1 MNAHIND
8 GTEHAEHLP
17 TAEEFDGG
25 DATIPAGQ
33 PAAAGR
39 LDPGA
44 KRVLKYVG
52 IAFLV
57 AFAAVVALVVLANSK
72 KEMAAKVDLPAR
84 AGGGQQTEV
93 AQTDYE
99 KGRLAEFQKQQAEAA
114 RQQGGIYVPP
124 PAGAPTQQG
133 RPDVGN
139 GAGPSPYTTYAQQQV
154 AAAPGSPQDPARQQ
168 AIQEGLNRQLA
179 MFAADTAVSDPVVRV
194 ALSEDSAK
202 NAAAAAAVQA
212 PQAGGMGT
220 GAATSASTGQIE
232 DPDLPGALTIHAA
245 QTTAPVD
252 TGRTSY
258 VSARLVGG
266 KFNGAFVKG
275 VAVLNQ
281 GEGLQITF
289 TEMRHNGK
297 VAKINA
303 VALDER
309 TSSDALAG
317 NVDRH
322 ILTKYVLPIAFASV
336 SGAANAIAQRSSQI
350 VSDGLTSSVV
360 IPEATGRQAAAAG
373 LASGTQIGQQV
384 VQALA
389 QQPNTASLPAGTTI
403 GVLFT
408 SVQSASS
415 VAQQPVAQQQPVQVQ
430 QPPQVSYAQPSA
442 IAPAYPQVNLSTGMN
457 YGSFAPAPVNQLQ
470 VRF

>member
-1 MNAHIND
+1 MNAHTTD
-8 GTEHAEHLP
+8 HPEHDEHAA
-17 TAEEFDGG
+17 TAAEFDGG
-25 DATIPAGQ
+25 EATIPAGQ
-33 PAAAGR
+33 PSAGGR

-44 KRVLKYVG
+44 KRVLKYV
-52 IAFLV
+52 AV
-57 AFAAVVALVVLANSK
+57 AFGVAFVPVVALVLLAYQK
-72 KEMAAKVDLPAR
+72 KEMVAKVTLPTR
-84 AGGGQQTEV
+84 AGGGQQTDV

-114 RQQGGIYVPP
+114 RDQGGMYVPP
-124 PAGAPTQQG
+124 PSGAPTQG
-133 RPDVGN
+133 RPDGN
-139 GAGPSPYTTYAQQQV
+139 AGPGASSYTPYLAQGQV
-154 AAAPGSPQDPARQQ
+154 AAAPGSPQDPVRQQ

-179 MFAADTAVSDPVVRV
+179 MFAGDTTVSDPVVRV
-194 ALSEDSAK
+194 ALVEDPAK
-202 NAAAAAAVQA
+202 KAAAAQA
-212 PQAGGMGT
+212 QQPG
-220 GAATSASTGQIE
+220 GAAGATPTSQMHVE
-232 DPDLPGALTIHAA
+232 DPDLPGPLTIYAA

-252 TGRTSY
+252 TGKTSY

-275 VAVLNQ
+275 IAVLNQ

-303 VALDER
+303 VALDEQ

-322 ILTKYVLPIAFASV
+322 ILSKYVLPIAFATV

-360 IPEATGRQAAAAG
+360 VPGATGRQAAAAG

-384 VQALA
+384 VQALS

-403 GVLFT
+403 GVLFNT
-408 SVQSASS
+408 VQSASS
-415 VAQQPVAQQQPVQVQ
+415 VAQQPTYQQPPAQMQ
-430 QPPQVSYAQPSA
+430 QPQVSYVQQPQAMSP
-442 IAPAYPQVNLSTGMN
+442 APQFNLSTGMN
-457 YGSFAPAPVNQLQ
+457 YGTFAPTPVNQFQ

>member
-8 GTEHAEHLP
+8 GAEHAEQPP

-84 AGGGQQTEV
+84 AGGGQQTDV

-202 NAAAAAAVQA
+202 KAAAAAQA

-220 GAATSASTGQIE
+220 GAATSASAGQIE

-258 VSARLVGG
+258 VSARLIGG